1 MVGMRLSGIVRT
13 ADFKRRKGAHMA
25 EQSNGISYFIVG
37 LGVGVAVGMLL
48 APRSGEETRQL
59 LREKADESK
68 DYLRTKADE
77 SKEFVKRRGAELR
90 DSASDLIDRS
100 KDAISRQKDQL
111 AMAVEAGKQAY
122 RDSVDDGSPVL

>member
-1 MVGMRLSGIVRT
+1 MIGKGCPASSD
-13 ADFKRRKGAHMA
+13 ADFKRGKEANMA

-59 LREKADESK
+59 LREKADEGK

-77 SKEFVKRRGAELR
+77 SKEFVRRRGAELR
-90 DSASDLIDRS
+90 ESAGDLIDRS
-100 KDAISRQKDQL
+100 KDAIARQKDQL

-122 RDSVDDGSPVL
+122 RESVDDGSPVL

>member
-1 MVGMRLSGIVRT
+1 
-13 ADFKRRKGAHMA
+13 MA

-59 LREKADESK
+59 LREKADEGK

-77 SKEFVKRRGAELR
+77 SREFVRRRGAELR
-90 DSASDLIDRS
+90 ESASDLIDRS
-100 KDAISRQKDQL
+100 KDAIARQKDQL

-122 RDSVDDGSPVL
+122 RESVDDGSPVL

>member
-1 MVGMRLSGIVRT
+1 
-13 ADFKRRKGAHMA
+13 MA

-59 LREKADESK
+59 LREKADEGK

-77 SKEFVKRRGAELR
+77 SREFVRRRGAELR
-90 DSASDLIDRS
+90 ESAGDLIDRS

>member
-1 MVGMRLSGIVRT
+1 
-13 ADFKRRKGAHMA
+13 MA

-59 LREKADESK
+59 LREKADEGK

-77 SKEFVKRRGAELR
+77 SKEFVRRRGAELR
-90 DSASDLIDRS
+90 ESASDLIDRS
-100 KDAISRQKDQL
+100 KDAIARQKDQL

-122 RDSVDDGSPVL
+122 RESVDDGSPVL